1 MLYLYAIVDAEPAD
15 SEVHQGQQGRQGL
28 QSPLGVVVPEVPAV
42 PDVPPPLPLLGEGI
56 AGEPLRLVHL
66 NGFSAVVGDLPDRP
80 RPDRESLKGQ
90 DAVARRLAEIFQAI
104 LPARFGEVFSDEA
117 ALASKLAG
125 REREMT
131 EALARVR
138 GCVQMTLRVFGEPE
152 AAPKPETEETG
163 PGSRYLAARRREAER
178 ARSLPEIEPLRE
190 ALRPL
195 LRAERIERADSGPLL
210 GTAYHLVL
218 RGQDGA
224 YREALEAAR
233 ERIGGRRVAATGP
246 WPPYA
251 FAPEA
256 AP

>member
-1 MLYLYAIVDAEPAD
+1 VSRILYLYALVDDESAG
-15 SEVHQGQQGRQGL
+15 S
-28 QSPLGVVVPEVPAV
+28 
-42 PDVPPPLPLLGEGI
+42 LGEGL
-56 AGEPLRLVHL
+56 AGEPLRLVPL
-66 NGFSAVVGDLPDRP
+66 GAVSAVVGDLSERP
-80 RPDRESLKGQ
+80 RPDREPLERQ
-90 DAVARRLAEIFQAI
+90 DAVVRRLAEHFAAI
-104 LPARFGEVFSDEA
+104 LPARFGEVFADETTLA
-117 ALASKLAG
+117 GRLAS

-131 EALARVR
+131 EALDRVR
-138 GCVQMTLRVFGEPE
+138 GCVQMTLRVFGEP
-152 AAPKPETEETG
+152 AAVPEPEVAAGG

-178 ARSLPEIEPLRE
+178 ARSLPEIEPIRE

-195 LRAERIERADSGPLL
+195 LRGERVERAEAGPLL

-224 YREALEAAR
+224 YRAALETAR